1 MQAQIVDILSEAVKV
16 EAAISLPPILHVLSC
31 LARDLQQDFL
41 PYLPRVLTTATN
53 LVKSGAHL
61 STTLTSSAS
70 GLHIQGQCNCCQQ
83 KQCDIPQV
91 AADAFITCQPHSNPV
106 D

>member
-1 MQAQIVDILSEAVKV
+1 MQKQVLDILLEAVKV

-53 LVKSGAHL
+53 LVNSGVDL
-61 STTLTSSAS
+61 TLDTPA
-70 GLHIQGQCNCCQQ
+70 
-83 KQCDIPQV
+83 V
-91 AADAFITCQPHSNPV
+91 
-106 D
+106 